1 MLVRAALLTVLLAI
15 GISERGGGV
24 PPSLERVIVPTD
36 TAAAVAP
43 RYREAEP
50 MIKVVEREFP
60 LKPAPTAPDHL
71 GIRPLINLLLGSV
84 AAFTVY
90 AFLMLRKKPDERAE
104 EPLPE
109 PVEESGHKSHAPILD
124 DVETASVHEAPPEGT
139 PQAGETA
146 ESLRTRYEVHAHEIE
161 RLLKRL

>member
-1 MLVRAALLTVLLAI
+1 M
-15 GISERGGGV
+15 IS
-24 PPSLERVIVPTD
+24 
-36 TAAAVAP
+36 
-43 RYREAEP
+43 
-50 MIKVVEREFP
+50 VVEREFP

-90 AFLMLRKKPDERAE
+90 AFLMLRKKPDEWAE

-139 PQAGETA
+139 PTCAKHKLGTPQTGETA
-146 ESLRTRYEVHAHEIE
+146 ESLRTHREVHAHEIE
-161 RLLKRL
+161 RLMKRL